1 MNTSKVVSHLTCLFD
16 LTHYLTI
23 LYLTLIFKSIAEKQF
38 QETQNSDYL
47 RFIEARASQMLRDN
61 KVLSEKGKKE
71 LERLLSIVKTHL
83 AWQRQNN
90 HNFWLYEISFSSFSY

>member
-23 LYLTLIFKSIAEKQF
+23 LYLTVIFKSIAEKQF
-38 QETQNSDYL
+38 QEPQNSDYL
-47 RFIEARASQMLRDN
+47 LFIEAGATQMLRDN

-71 LERLLSIVKTHL
+71 LEILRSVVKNHL
-83 AWQRQNN
+83 A
-90 HNFWLYEISFSSFSY
+90 

>member
-47 RFIEARASQMLRDN
+47 RFIEAPPPKCCATTKSFPKKAKKSWRDYC
-61 KVLSEKGKKE
+61 LSSKH
-71 LERLLSIVKTHL
+71 I
-83 AWQRQNN
+83 
-90 HNFWLYEISFSSFSY
+90 

>member
-23 LYLTLIFKSIAEKQF
+23 LYLTVIFKSIAEKQF
-38 QETQNSDYL
+38 QEPQNSDYL
-47 RFIEARASQMLRDN
+47 LFIEARATQMLRDN

-71 LERLLSIVKTHL
+71 LERLLSVVKTHL
-83 AWQRQNN
+83 KV
-90 HNFWLYEISFSSFSY
+90 